1 MGADPVGEP
10 LRPRRLRVG
19 EARCAEH
26 GDEDLRRSAL
36 TGKAVDHHRDAIA
49 GIIDEQ
55 LVAGRMG
62 LAHRHRQAALPG
74 AVELTEARVPVSAG
88 LGGDIFLPQDRQ
100 RHVLAFELA
109 VHARPV
115 GLGDAA
121 VTLTVA
127 IAGLREQAKFQ
138 NRVGDVV
145 WQRPAQARGLEPPER
160 QSHRRGRRAHP
171 SRNLAARQPRRLH
184 SDHIA
189 HTAHRKPL
197 CRHPGSPSQSRKG
210 SSYGSQKRPRHP
222 GDIIPEW
229 WATSSRNGWATSNRN
244 GGRDHLG
251 ILGDID
257 RNPHTL
263 NICQR

>member
-1 MGADPVGEP
+1 
-10 LRPRRLRVG
+10 
-19 EARCAEH
+19 
-26 GDEDLRRSAL
+26 
-36 TGKAVDHHRDAIA
+36 
-49 GIIDEQ
+49 
-55 LVAGRMG
+55 MG

-109 VHARPV
+109 VHGRPV

-160 QSHRRGRRAHP
+160 QAHRRGRRAHP
-171 SRNLAARQPRRLH
+171 SRNLAARQPGRLH

-197 CRHPGSPSQSRKG
+197 RRHPGSPSQSRKSTG
-210 SSYGSQKRPRHP
+210 GRLQI
-222 GDIIPEW
+222 GMVGEIISES
-229 WATSSRNGWATSNRN
+229 WATSI
-244 GGRDHLG
+244 G
-251 ILGDID
+251 IRTVQTGKDGMALVEHSFGPVLVIRVWSVLFSSTTDLL
-257 RNPHTL
+257 RAKPQLFGNERSEVRS
-263 NICQR
+263 ICL